1 MTAADRLDEI
11 EARIEAATE
20 GPWEASGCY
29 VETAQPFDL
38 HRFDAM
44 GLTVARCEQDDADA
58 ALIAHARTDL
68 PATVKALRAVLALAY
83 MNAVGSEYE
92 HNEGCE
98 GEAECPACWA
108 ADIRRAITE
117 ALDGAA

>member
-1 MTAADRLDEI
+1 MTVNEKLDEI
-11 EARIEAATE
+11 EAR
-20 GPWEASGCY
+20 
-29 VETAQPFDL
+29 FDS
-38 HRFDAM
+38 DSAEEVIYAVPSM
-44 GLTVARCEQDDADA
+44 
-58 ALIAHARTDL
+58 
-68 PATVKALRAVLALAY
+68 VKALRDVLELAY